1 LCEHERIS
9 IEQMNRTGG
18 KPFGNETMNGAA
30 HSKQEGIMTVWN
42 RWIPRSVLCG
52 LVLGGL
58 AACAMIA
65 SPPIG
70 EIAKNDHAALA
81 AWYDEEAAHLRQHA
95 KDEMAMAE
103 AYRKNPDPSTLGVV
117 SHKIDMI
124 QHCETLA
131 GMYTK
136 AAEEAD
142 QAAKTHRD
150 MLKK

>member
-1 LCEHERIS
+1 VRAPENNHEADESTR
-9 IEQMNRTGG
+9 EKAGG
-18 KPFGNETMNGAA
+18 KWNHEWCG
-30 HSKQEGIMTVWN
+30 SLYQEGIMTIQK
-42 RWIPRSVLCG
+42 RLIQRGVLWG
-52 LVLGGL
+52 LVLGVL
-58 AACAMIA
+58 VACSMIA

-70 EIAKNDHAALA
+70 EITKNDHAALA

>member
-1 LCEHERIS
+1 
-9 IEQMNRTGG
+9 
-18 KPFGNETMNGAA
+18 
-30 HSKQEGIMTVWN
+30 MTIQK
-42 RWIPRSVLCG
+42 RWIQSGVLFG

-58 AACAMIA
+58 VGCTMIA

-103 AYRKNPDPSTLGVV
+103 AYRKNQDPGVV
-117 SHKIDMI
+117 SRKIDMI
-124 QHCETLA
+124 QHCEALA

-150 MLKK
+150 MVKK

>member
-1 LCEHERIS
+1 MMI
-9 IEQMNRTGG
+9 Q
-18 KPFGNETMNGAA
+18 K
-30 HSKQEGIMTVWN
+30 
-42 RWIPRSVLCG
+42 RWIQSGVLCG

-58 AACAMIA
+58 VGCTMIA

-81 AWYDEEAAHLRQHA
+81 NWYDEEAAHLRQHA

-117 SHKIDMI
+117 SHKINMI

-131 GMYTK
+131 GLYTK